1 MSAEPQYTDS
11 ETENG
16 VPAALHLSAVKER
29 RNLRVVGDAE
39 IQDEQHEL
47 AEAAEPR
54 RRKPLAVQPVAR
66 RRRRLSMVVATIL
79 GVCVTLGVVLLLNI
93 SMSSNQ
99 YDLVQLRDQERSL
112 SEENQKI
119 SQENEYHQAP
129 QNLAI
134 RASQLGMVSASD
146 QAQLDL
152 KNSTVSG
159 TPTPAEKAPSDPEE
173 AKKNGQ
179 TNLIDPPKG
188 SDTDAAKD
196 AKKQKKQAEEE
207 QKKQQDKDKKDS
219 DSTKDEGSSTSDQQ
233 ANNGGNQGRNGQN
246 ANHGNG

>member
-11 ETENG
+11 ETENDA
-16 VPAALHLSAVKER
+16 PAALHLSAVKER
-29 RNLRVVGDAE
+29 RNLRVVGDTE
-39 IQDEQHEL
+39 VHEEEHEL
-47 AEAAEPR
+47 AEGGEPR

-66 RRRRLSMVVATIL
+66 RRRRLSLVVATVL

-99 YDLVQLRDQERSL
+99 YDLVQLRDEQRSL
-112 SEENQKI
+112 SEQNQKT
-119 SQENEYHQAP
+119 SQEIEYHQAP

-152 KNSTVSG
+152 KNSSVSG
-159 TPTPAEKAPSDPEE
+159 TPTPAEKAPADKEE

-179 TNLIDPPKG
+179 TNLIDPPLN
-188 SDTDAAKD
+188 SETDAAKQ
-196 AKKQKKQAEEE
+196 AEKQKQEAQE
-207 QKKQQDKDKKDS
+207 KDS
-219 DSTKDEGSSTSDQQ
+219 DSSKPSQSSSSSSDSEHESH
-233 ANNGGNQGRNGQN
+233 NGQN
-246 ANHGNG
+246 QGNN